1 MLKRR
6 QDYQPPAFLVT
17 SVYISIDIKDDVTD
31 VITKLAL
38 RRNSDADPNA
48 ALWLDGQDVELTRLV
63 IDSVNVPVGD
73 DLPDHLSLGDHGL
86 SVSGLGDTAE
96 IEVQSRCYP
105 QNNTA
110 LEGLYLSGGMYCTQ
124 CEPEGFRRIGF
135 FPDRPDVMSVF
146 TVRIE
151 ASQTFPQL
159 LSNGNLIE
167 SGHAGPDRHFAV
179 WHDPHPKPSYLFAVV
194 VGDLDCVTSP
204 YVTASGRKV
213 DLKIYVEKGNAGLTA
228 HAMDSLIRSMRW
240 DEQEYG
246 LEYDL
251 DLFQIVAV
259 SHFNMGAMENK
270 GLNIFNSKFVLAD
283 TATATDEDLHRVES
297 IVAHEYFHNWT
308 GNRVTCRDWFQL
320 TLKEGL
326 TVFRDQCFSADM
338 HDAGVQRAT
347 DVALLRAAQF
357 PEDRGPTA
365 HPIRPETYKEINNF
379 YTATVYEKGA
389 EVIRML
395 AGFLGRDGFRR
406 GMDLYFARHDGQAVT
421 CDDFLA
427 ALADANDVDL
437 DAFARWYEQAGTPQ
451 ITVRRSA
458 GSGPDQ
464 MVLALAQHT
473 PQTAAQTPR
482 QALPIPV
489 RLAFLDASGALVPTR
504 LTDDGPAEKEH
515 VILLTKDQQDQP
527 IYAADASGL
536 TPSILRN
543 FSAPVTIDDDLSR
556 DERRHIM
563 RYDTDLFNRWDSAQ
577 TLISDEILTAA
588 ANPLAPVDDYAIAAL
603 ADGFGHILA
612 DPSCL
617 DYFKAAILT
626 LPAISVLESRMTPAD
641 PVALFHARLAVETA
655 LGQHMQDHYKQALD
669 PQTSAKLAATAGGRA
684 LRNRLLA
691 LAVAAGDGA
700 ADDVAT
706 AQVLDSNMTL
716 SQGALAAVNNRPTA
730 VRDSVLAAFHDR
742 WQNNAL
748 VLEKWFS
755 FESMSCISG
764 RIERLEELMQHPAF
778 DPKNPNKLRVVLGAF
793 MTGNPIRFYAADG
806 SGFEF
811 IADCLIDIDKR
822 NPQLAARMALPLTRM
837 GAYSDARQHQMRQ
850 VLERMQ
856 TAVQSTDLGEVIE
869 KALV

>member
-73 DLPDHLSLGDHGL
+73 DLPDQLSLGDHGL
-86 SVSGLGDTAE
+86 SVAGLGDTAE

-204 YVTASGRKV
+204 YVTASGRKI

-406 GMDLYFARHDGQAVT
+406 GMDLYFARYDGQAVT

-504 LTDDGPAEKEH
+504 LTDDGPAEEEH

-603 ADGFGHILA
+603 ADGFGHILV

>member
-38 RRNSDADPNA
+38 RRNPDADPNA
-48 ALWLDGQDVELTRLV
+48 ALWLDGQDVELTCLV

-204 YVTASGRKV
+204 YVTASGRKI

-504 LTDDGPAEKEH
+504 LTDDGPAEEEH

-716 SQGALAAVNNRPTA
+716 SQGALAAVNNRPTV

-869 KALV
+869 KALA